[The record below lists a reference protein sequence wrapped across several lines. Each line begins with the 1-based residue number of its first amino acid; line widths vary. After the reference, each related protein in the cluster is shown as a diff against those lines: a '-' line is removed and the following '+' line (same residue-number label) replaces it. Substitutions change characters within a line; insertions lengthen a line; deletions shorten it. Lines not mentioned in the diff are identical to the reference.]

1 LVQVERYAESGNAG
15 ANGFAHLVSERQCGQ
30 DRNRRGRIVRRRLAW
45 KGDAMIQQIGSIV
58 FSVVTV
64 LACASVVVV
73 VILYAIGSLDEV

>member
-1 LVQVERYAESGNAG
+1 
-15 ANGFAHLVSERQCGQ
+15 
-30 DRNRRGRIVRRRLAW
+30 
-45 KGDAMIQQIGSIV
+45 MIQQIGSIV